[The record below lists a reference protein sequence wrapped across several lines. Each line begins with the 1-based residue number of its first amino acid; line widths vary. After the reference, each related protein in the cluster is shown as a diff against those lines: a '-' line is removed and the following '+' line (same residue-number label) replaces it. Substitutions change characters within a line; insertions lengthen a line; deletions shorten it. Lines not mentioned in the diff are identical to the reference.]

1 MRPNSISLLVVVI
14 LRNDPKGSEA
24 GRRAVAINTGFES
37 GRTQAE
43 CGCDGGTLE
52 LTLIGQGGGE
62 LKAVVDR
69 TEREGG
75 GRELGTGGK
84 GLAKG
89 REEGK
94 DVGCPHGWAAG
105 GRREG

>member
-1 MRPNSISLLVVVI
+1 MWGVFEWRVMGGVGEELNAV
-14 LRNDPKGSEA
+14 GM
-24 GRRAVAINTGFES
+24 GR
-37 GRTQAE
+37 
-43 CGCDGGTLE
+43 GG
-52 LTLIGQGGGE
+52 
-62 LKAVVDR
+62 
-69 TEREGG
+69 EGG

>member
-1 MRPNSISLLVVVI
+1 M
-14 LRNDPKGSEA
+14 
-24 GRRAVAINTGFES
+24 AINTGFES